1 MSITRSDGRAW
12 NKVRPI
18 QITPSFQLSADGSAL
33 IETGNTKVLCAASVE
48 EQVPAFLKGTGR
60 GWVTAEYDMLPRATN
75 TRSTRDRTSGRINGR
90 SQEIQ
95 RLIGRSLRAIIDL
108 EMLGERT
115 IHIDCDVIQADGGT
129 RTAAI
134 TGAYVALNQATNTML
149 DMGKITQTP
158 ILSQVAATSVGIIDA
173 ELLLDLC
180 YEEDFKADVDFNVV
194 LNNDGKLIELQGATE
209 ANPFDRKYI
218 PEILS
223 LAFKGAED
231 LFRAQRD
238 SLSTIGKRS

>member
-1 MSITRSDGRAW
+1 MSSTRSDGRAW
-12 NKVRPI
+12 DKVRPI

-33 IETGNTKVLCAASVE
+33 IETGNTKVLCAASIE
-48 EQVPAFLKGTGR
+48 EQVPAFLKGSGR
-60 GWVTAEYDMLPRATN
+60 GWVTAEYDMLPRATT

-149 DMGKITQTP
+149 DIGKITQTP
-158 ILSQVAATSVGIIDA
+158 ILSQVAATSVGIIDE

-231 LFRAQRD
+231 LFRAQRE
-238 SLSTIGKRS
+238 SLSTIGKHS

>member
-1 MSITRSDGRAW
+1 MTITRSDGRLW
-12 NKVRPI
+12 DEVRPI
-18 QITPSFQLSADGSAL
+18 QKTPSFQLSADGSAL

-48 EQVPAFLKGTGR
+48 EQVPAFLKGSGK

-108 EMLGERT
+108 DLLGERT
-115 IHIDCDVIQADGGT
+115 IHIDCDVLQADGGT

-134 TGAYVALNQATNTML
+134 TGAYVALTQATNDIWST
-149 DMGKITQTP
+149 GKITGSP
-158 ILSQVAATSVGIIDA
+158 ILSQVAATSIGIINE
-173 ELLLDLC
+173 ELFLDLC

-209 ANPFDRKYI
+209 GKPFDRKYI

-231 LFRAQRD
+231 LFRAQRE
-238 SLSTIGKRS
+238 SLSATN

>member
-60 GWVTAEYDMLPRATN
+60 GWITAEYDMLPRATT

-238 SLSTIGKRS
+238 SLSTIGKSS

>member
-1 MSITRSDGRAW
+1 MYKR
-12 NKVRPI
+12 
-18 QITPSFQLSADGSAL
+18 QI
-33 IETGNTKVLCAASVE
+33 
-48 EQVPAFLKGTGR
+48 
-60 GWVTAEYDMLPRATN
+60 
-75 TRSTRDRTSGRINGR
+75 RDRTSGRINGR

-218 PEILS
+218 P
-223 LAFKGAED
+223 
-231 LFRAQRD
+231 
-238 SLSTIGKRS
+238 

>member
-12 NKVRPI
+12 DKVRPI

-75 TRSTRDRTSGRINGR
+75 TRSIRDRTSGRINGR

-134 TGAYVALNQATNTML
+134 TGAYVALNQAANTML

-180 YEEDFKADVDFNVV
+180 YEEDFKADVDFN
-194 LNNDGKLIELQGATE
+194 
-209 ANPFDRKYI
+209 
-218 PEILS
+218 LS
-223 LAFKGAED
+223 L
-231 LFRAQRD
+231 
-238 SLSTIGKRS
+238 IHI

>member
-75 TRSTRDRTSGRINGR
+75 TRSIRDRTSGRINGR

-238 SLSTIGKRS
+238 SLSTIGKSS